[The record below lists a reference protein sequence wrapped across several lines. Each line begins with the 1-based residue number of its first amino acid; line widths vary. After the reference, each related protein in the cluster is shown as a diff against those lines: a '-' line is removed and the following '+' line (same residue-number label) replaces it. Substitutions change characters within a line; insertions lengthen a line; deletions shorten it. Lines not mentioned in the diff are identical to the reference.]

1 MPINL
6 VLVDDHPL
14 VLNGLE
20 QLLNAGPDF
29 EVLATCGTAAEG
41 LRAVRTLNPDVLVLD
56 LRLPGEDGL
65 EMLRRLDSSKRPAVV
80 VLTASHDEE
89 ELLTAARLGARGI
102 VLKAMAP
109 RELEDCI
116 RLVHAG
122 GRRLNVDGMDLADRL
137 ERRRTVEAELEG
149 LLTPRELEIV
159 QLVAARFDN
168 QEIAT
173 RLSITIGT
181 VKIHLHHV
189 YDKLQLR
196 GRRDLQIYLRER
208 RY

>member
-1 MPINL
+1 M
-6 VLVDDHPL
+6 
-14 VLNGLE
+14 
-20 QLLNAGPDF
+20 
-29 EVLATCGTAAEG
+29 LA
-41 LRAVRTLNPDVLVLD
+41 
-56 LRLPGEDGL
+56 
-65 EMLRRLDSSKRPAVV
+65 
-80 VLTASHDEE
+80 
-89 ELLTAARLGARGI
+89 
-102 VLKAMAP
+102 
-109 RELEDCI
+109 
-116 RLVHAG
+116 
-122 GRRLNVDGMDLADRL
+122 
-137 ERRRTVEAELEG
+137 
-149 LLTPRELEIV
+149 ELEIV